1 MPQEPSL
8 DAILVEL
15 RLQDSHQA
23 ERHTELVRRIE
34 KLETSVEKSEAWRNR
49 QIGQGRAI
57 GVAVSA
63 FVTVAINA
71 FWGMLTGRP

>member
-1 MPQEPSL
+1 MPNEPSL

-23 ERHTELVRRIE
+23 ERHKDLVQRIE
-34 KLETSVEKSEAWRNR
+34 KLEVRMETGEAWRNR

-57 GVAVSA
+57 GVAIPAVI
-63 FVTVAINA
+63 TVAINA
-71 FWGMLTGRP
+71 FWGAISGRS